1 MTSGGARLEV
11 LSAADWAAAVAASLV
26 AQVAARRNMRI
37 CLPTGETPAPLYAAI
52 VAAEH
57 RGDISF
63 GEATLVMLDEWL
75 GLPPGDPAR
84 ADVILRRE
92 LIGLLRVQPARF
104 VAIDVDGPDPAAAAA
119 RHDREAIGL
128 DLAILGLGINGHV
141 GFNEPGSGP
150 EDATRVVELAATS
163 GETATTRYGAS
174 TTPKAGITIGL
185 ARLLEAREVWLLVTG
200 ERKAQMLY
208 RTLYRP
214 ESRDCPAS
222 YLRRHPRL
230 TVFADDAAAEM
241 LPEPGVRR
249 PPGQSIATRL
259 VV

>member
-1 MTSGGARLEV
+1 MTAREV
-11 LSAADWAAAVAASLV
+11 QLVVRSSDDWAPAVTATLV
-26 AQVAARRNMRI
+26 ARMAAQPSLRI
-37 CLPTGETPAPLYAAI
+37 CLPTGETPAPLYASI

-57 RGDISF
+57 EGTMSF
-63 GEATLVMLDEWL
+63 ADATLVMLDEWL

-84 ADVILRRE
+84 GDEILRRE
-92 LIGLLRVQPARF
+92 LIGLLRVPPARF
-104 VAIDVDGPDPAAAAA
+104 VAIDVDGPDPAAAAN
-119 RHDREAIGL
+119 RHDREAVGL

-150 EDATRVVELAATS
+150 EDSTRVVELAPSS

-174 TTPKAGITIGL
+174 VTPTAGITIGL
-185 ARLLEAREVWLLVTG
+185 ARLLEAREAWLLVTG
-200 ERKAQMLY
+200 ERKAEMLY
-208 RTLYRP
+208 RTLHEP

-230 TVFADDAAAEM
+230 TVFADEAAAGM

-249 PPGQSIATRL
+249 HRRRSIAAHL